1 MEKSDIAHL
10 RDGIFLDYYQSDY
23 YVGLHSW
30 VTRIMSGG

>member
-10 RDGIFLDYYQSDY
+10 RDGIFLDYHQLDY
-23 YVGLHSW
+23 YVRHSL